1 MGVFLV
7 APLSKI
13 AEQGPQAVQ
22 QGDASLPRK
31 PFGFQPTFVTEAATS
46 RWRGM
51 VDWFWRGFSF
61 WTVVPLVGIFGF
73 AYLFLFAD
81 NLYDSQALVT
91 LQTASSASSS
101 LSSLMGSS
109 LLGGSTPPSQS
120 GALIAYVQSHEM
132 LSLLDK
138 KFHLRQVYSAPG
150 RNPFWRLASDASDAD
165 FLTFYQGMVTITQDQ
180 TSGILTI
187 NVLDYDANRAKE
199 MQQVILT
206 ASEKFINDM
215 SDEMRVATVKYAQQ
229 QFAAAMKAVET
240 AQPYQQAVAEAELAA
255 AQQGMASASG
265 LANQQQL
272 FLVPVSSAVAPT
284 DTTYPDR
291 LVDEAAVLLAA
302 SVFFMIGY
310 LLLSNVRDH
319 RRV

>member
-1 MGVFLV
+1 M
-7 APLSKI
+7 ATPLSKI
-13 AEQGPQAVQ
+13 AEQGPQPVQ

-46 RWRGM
+46 RWRGL

-61 WTVVPLVGIFGF
+61 WNVVPLVGLFGF
-73 AYLFLFAD
+73 AYLYLFAD
-81 NLYDSQALVT
+81 PLYDSEALVT
-91 LQTASSASSS
+91 LQSASSMS
-101 LSSLMGSS
+101 SSLGSLGSS

-132 LSLLDK
+132 LSVLDK

-180 TSGILTI
+180 TTGILTI
-187 NVLDYDANRAKE
+187 DVLDYDSNRAKQ
-199 MQQVILT
+199 MQQIIL
-206 ASEKFINDM
+206 ASSEKFINDM
-215 SDEMRVATVKYAQQ
+215 SDEMRVVTVKYAQQ
-229 QFAAAMKAVET
+229 QFAQAMKSVET

-255 AQQGMASASG
+255 AQQSMASASG
-265 LANQQQL
+265 LADEQQA

-284 DTTYPDR
+284 DTAYPDR
-291 LVDEAAVLLAA
+291 LLDEAAVLLAA

-310 LLLSNVRDH
+310 LLLANVRDH